1 MMQRLVKVVQPMSPK
16 AKARPLKLIVGLG
29 NPGPTYA
36 NTRHN
41 VGAVWVEALA
51 RQHGIAL
58 REDAKYHGLVGRG
71 EIAETDVR
79 LLIPLTYMNLSGDAV
94 SALAQF
100 FKIEAHEI
108 LVAHDELAFEPGQVR
123 LKTGGGINGH
133 NGLRDIIPKLA
144 NNDKFHRLR
153 IGVGHPGSPDKVA
166 SYLTSARIPSKEL
179 DKIETALVFK
189 PYAMTA
195 LLQGDIPRAMN
206 SINTKPPKPPKP
218 GEQEQAVDG
227 QSAQRQDKL
236 ENRIKNQSKNQSQDQ
251 TKEKE

>member
-1 MMQRLVKVVQPMSPK
+1 MQLLALMTQPMSQK
-16 AKARPLKLIVGLG
+16 AKASPLKLIVGLG

-41 VGAVWVEALA
+41 VGAVWVETLA
-51 RQHGIAL
+51 RQHGIVL
-58 REDAKYHGLVGRG
+58 RDDPKYHGLVGRG
-71 EIAETDVR
+71 DIAETEVR

-94 SALAQF
+94 AALARF
-100 FKIEAHEI
+100 FKIAAPEI

-133 NGLRDIIPKLA
+133 NGLRDIIPKLS
-144 NNDKFHRLR
+144 NDDKFHRLR

-166 SYLTSARIPSKEL
+166 SYLTSARIPAKEL

-189 PYAMTA
+189 PYALEA
-195 LLQGDIPRAMN
+195 LMQGDIARAMN

-218 GEQEQAVDG
+218 PKAPGPESLADTPPTPT
-227 QSAQRQDKL
+227 
-236 ENRIKNQSKNQSQDQ
+236 Q
-251 TKEKE
+251 TPTQEKE